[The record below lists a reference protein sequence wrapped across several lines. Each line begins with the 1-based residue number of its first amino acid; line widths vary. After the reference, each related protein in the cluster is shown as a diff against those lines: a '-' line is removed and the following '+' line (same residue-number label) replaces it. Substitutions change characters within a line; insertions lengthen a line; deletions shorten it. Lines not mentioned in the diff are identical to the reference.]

1 MRNMT
6 TGLKNILKR
15 VEKWPKKRQEDAM
28 AMLITMEKQDK
39 TSYHLTAAQIKEV
52 ESIQRDLKSG
62 KTKLLTDKQVAAMW
76 KSFGV

>member
-1 MRNMT
+1 
-6 TGLKNILKR
+6 
-15 VEKWPKKRQEDAM
+15 M

-76 KSFGV
+76 KSFGI